1 MDALMGALARILESA
16 ATSGSAAALA
26 VAVTMAA
33 GALVVVLYR
42 DGRADMAQRL
52 DQTYQLK
59 ELQARVAE
67 QTDVLTKIR
76 DDLRDLL
83 PRRRS

>member
-52 DQTYQLK
+52 DHTHQLR
-59 ELQARVAE
+59 ELQARTGE
-67 QTDVLTKIR
+67 QTEILKSISE
-76 DDLRDLL
+76 DLRDLL
-83 PRRRS
+83 SRRRS